1 MPTNYRA
8 LAASSYESDSSF
20 GFSFKG
26 MVVIAAAVVRVLA
39 GSSRQTLGQLFESVQ
54 LHRTQLLAHWLSKL
68 GSSLSGSHSHS
79 VADYSF
85 GTLLPSGSSVCCFG
99 HSVYSYSLYLLCCL

>member
-20 GFSFKG
+20 GFAFKG
-26 MVVIAAAVVRVLA
+26 KVVIAEAVVRVLA

-54 LHRTQLLAHWLSKL
+54 LPHTQLSAHWLSKL
-68 GSSLSGSHSHS
+68 GSSLSDNHSHS
-79 VADYSF
+79 VTNYSF
-85 GTLLPSGSSVCCFG
+85 GTLLTSGSS
-99 HSVYSYSLYLLCCL
+99 